1 MSYLD
6 EKQRLEEIHHEAV
19 QRLVRFTRHARR
31 EQWKQRLER
40 LPRLRAQYRKSRKVL
55 QSMNAHTQ
63 DAEEIMFEM
72 ASVEAELMDIQEL
85 GRAYEFLYAD
95 DDEIQRMFKEGAVQ
109 FTMEGETVTHTI
121 IETPE
126 SEVPSE
132 WPHMDAAYERYI
144 GGAERTMD
152 RIIKEQQECEAK
164 QKQTKGRDDK

>member
-72 ASVEAELMDIQEL
+72 ASVEAELTDIQEL
-85 GRAYEFLYAD
+85 ARAYEFLYAD

-109 FTMEGETVTHTI
+109 FTVEGETVTHTI

-144 GGAERTMD
+144 GGAERAMD
-152 RIIKEQQECEAK
+152 QIADEAK
-164 QKQTKGRDDK
+164 QNQTEGRDDK